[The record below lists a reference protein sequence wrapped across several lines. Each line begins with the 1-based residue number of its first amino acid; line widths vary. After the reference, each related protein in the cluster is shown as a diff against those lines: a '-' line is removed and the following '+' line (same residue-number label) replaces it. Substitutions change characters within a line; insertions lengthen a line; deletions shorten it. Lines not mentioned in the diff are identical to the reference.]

1 MRGLKQIA
9 ECFDECQAKAG
20 IAENCYFKKNSWT
33 TFSYFLVGLSME
45 NLPAIDAPR
54 PDSNNANPTG
64 SHNLLH
70 RSEGDKKKT
79 GVGSGLGSNRA
90 SNLGAEPVGNNQ
102 IDSNTVLNDYQSRIA
117 VVMGNGPS
125 AKALDFDQL
134 RSGQVATVGMNV
146 AYRYWDRIDF
156 RPTHYI
162 CMDTVVLMSHAKR
175 IVEMIK
181 EGRIK
186 KFFLRDELKELYP
199 ELATDKRI
207 LWFKDATDDNSGIF
221 DTTLITTGS
230 WAIRWML
237 KEGMELVAC
246 IGIDANYV
254 ELITEARRMG
264 KDSDL
269 RLEITQTPEFNPNYF
284 FSDYQQQG
292 DKYNIPNSPHYFRDK
307 GCLVHVEALRKV
319 QEDAS
324 RLSCSTRIVDCSPIS
339 NHGAFLKE
347 DLSTF
352 WEKIRLAIVT
362 SFHIHTD
369 TAELENNLTMVIANC
384 SNSLISG
391 VHVFLE
397 GELDQLKKKVDRSIF
412 NNINALE
419 RKKRLKIIQV
429 KWRPSYGELFEYAN
443 SINASNVTIVNSD
456 ILLDYDT
463 AARIVSGRYAGGAP
477 LYALTRWNHT
487 ANGYFVQGRTPSPP
501 WPEIPLGDLTFKEKN
516 YFSYDTYVLSPPIR
530 VPPSIEKILI
540 GSFGCDTSLVA
551 VLKAEGFK
559 VSNPCLSFRT
569 IHIDDKPR
577 NYGEKSVQLDLLA
590 NIKVTRRAL
599 LSRYSVLPKIYES
612 LRNLETLRREIVWIG
627 GTNTKDPWY
636 SLFRALGATPWSETD
651 STPAFRFR
659 KIVINIDNLAAE
671 GDEILGLL
679 DNLDKENLFIEW
691 ELSGGINDIHVVDLL
706 SANRKF
712 CKVGEQLKPYPWQ
725 SMIHVDRATD
735 QERSIHSDLLLI
747 LRDVLN
753 STSSLHPQKPISL
766 QNTLVTLSYER
777 EAHAYLDET
786 KIISFLLGP
795 SSEIE
800 PVMIDVGAHF
810 GSSAQHF
817 VDKGWRIYCFEP
829 DSNNRKHLMS
839 KFGDR
844 KNITID
850 SRAVGESV
858 ESQTAYYASE
868 VSTGISGMLA
878 FHESHKLVDT
888 VNVTTVADIV
898 ADNNIGHV
906 NFLKIDVEGYDFSV
920 LKGVP
925 WDRITPEVIECEF
938 EDAKTKCLGH
948 SWKDICEYLV
958 EKGYTVYVSEW
969 HPIIR
974 YGTRHDWRQIIRYP
988 CELADS
994 NGWGNLLAFKSDPGA
1009 TVIHEALQKVLTVK
1023 NPENI
1028 KPSTES
1034 QNVAITEGKQS
1045 VLKSLGC
1052 SGQKIKSIMSQRLL
1066 PNFSSY
1072 AHLVEWVRSTSP
1084 ALFRIGQFAKW
1095 VLRFLKRHPIASAL
1109 GLAMLST
1116 LVLMPV
1122 LIPTFASYGSYSWTA
1137 AVLLMLSAI
1146 SGMGVSFGNKK
1157 MTEFVER
1164 EHCYRQALRAEIKAE
1179 RAEIRAEIKAE
1190 RAEMLHELEQR
1201 EDKLGARVEEQKQQ
1215 QAQRH
1220 EALDRKFNQFVG
1232 SAPIFNFSDYQPF
1245 NRRLT
1250 KAHIDVLQ
1258 QEWSSKLSIK
1268 VTPKSLSYL
1277 AHRICTLESAAK
1289 GRLATSIEDAV
1300 LRVLVASAVQSK
1312 NLRVLEI
1319 GSLFGIGLG
1328 TIYDH
1333 TSSRFNP
1340 VHLTA
1345 IDPLDGYYGKDIQDI
1360 ITNEIINEL
1369 TFRRNLAMVGVRES
1383 EITLIK
1389 AMSTNAAVIEAATK
1403 HPHDVLIIDGDHSYD
1418 GVKADFVNYLS
1429 AVKRGGYII
1438 FDDYDAPE
1446 WPDIK
1451 NFVDTHVRDNS
1462 DVTLVGA
1469 SWRTAVFQVVRP
1481 EIIGEQ
1487 PVVEK

>member
-1 MRGLKQIA
+1 
-9 ECFDECQAKAG
+9 
-20 IAENCYFKKNSWT
+20 
-33 TFSYFLVGLSME
+33 ME
-45 NLPAIDAPR
+45 KLPAIDALR

-64 SHNLLH
+64 SHNLSH

-102 IDSNTVLNDYQSRIA
+102 IDSNTVLKEYQSRIA

-292 DKYNIPNSPHYFRDK
+292 DKYNIPNSPHYFREK
-307 GCLVHVEALRKV
+307 GCLVHVEALRQV
-319 QEDAS
+319 QEDVA
-324 RLSCSTRIVDCSPIS
+324 RLGCSTRILDCSPIS

-362 SFHIHTD
+362 SFHTHSDTD
-369 TAELENNLTMVIANC
+369 LLENNLTMVIANC

-397 GELDQLKKKVDRSIF
+397 GELDQLKKKVNRSIF

-419 RKKRLKIIQV
+419 HKKRLKIIQV

-443 SINASNVTIVNSD
+443 SINASNVAIVNSD
-456 ILLDYDT
+456 ILLDSDT

-530 VPPSIEKILI
+530 VPQSIEKILI

-577 NYGEKSVQLDLLA
+577 NYGEKSVQLDLSA

-659 KIVINIDNLAAE
+659 KIVINIDNVAAE

-725 SMIHVDRATD
+725 SMIHVDRATN

-753 STSSLHPQKPISL
+753 SKSSLHPQKPISL

-786 KIISFLLGP
+786 KVISFLLGP

-817 VDKGWRIYCFEP
+817 VDKAWRIYCFEP
-829 DSNNRKHLMS
+829 DSNNRKHLIS

-858 ESQTAYYASE
+858 ESQAAYYASE

-888 VNVTTVADIV
+888 VNVTTVANIV

-925 WDRITPEVIECEF
+925 WARITPEVIECEF

-958 EKGYTVYVSEW
+958 EKGYTIYVSEW

-974 YGTRHDWRQIIRYP
+974 YGTRHDWRQITQYP

-994 NGWGNLLAFKSDPGA
+994 NGWGNLLAFKNDPGT

-1023 NPENI
+1023 YPKKINDP
-1028 KPSTES
+1028 TES
-1034 QNVAITEGKQS
+1034 QNVVLAKGKHSVFNILGESKAIMRE
-1045 VLKSLGC
+1045 
-1052 SGQKIKSIMSQRLL
+1052 RLFG
-1066 PNFSSY
+1066 PFSSY
-1072 AHLVEWVRSTSP
+1072 SHFVEWIKSKSLT
-1084 ALFRIGQFAKW
+1084 LFRIGQFAKW
-1095 VLRFLKRHPIASAL
+1095 VLRFLKQHPLASAL
-1109 GLAMLST
+1109 ALVLWSM
-1116 LVLMPV
+1116 LVLMPIV
-1122 LIPTFASYGSYSWTA
+1122 FPIFAFYGGYFWTA
-1137 AVLLMLSAI
+1137 AVLLMFPAI
-1146 SGMGVSFGNKK
+1146 IMLGISFGNKI
-1157 MTEFVER
+1157 MMEFAEQ
-1164 EHCYRQALRAEIKAE
+1164 EQCYRQALRAE
-1179 RAEIRAEIKAE
+1179 
-1190 RAEMLHELEQR
+1190 MLRELKKGEG
-1201 EDKLGARVEEQKQQ
+1201 KIGVMVEEQKQQ
-1215 QAQRH
+1215 HVQRH
-1220 EALDRKFNQFVG
+1220 ESLDQKFNQLDQNFKQFVG

-1258 QEWSSKLSIK
+1258 QEWSRKLSCK
-1268 VTPKSLSYL
+1268 VTSKSLAYL

-1289 GRLATSIEDAV
+1289 GRLATTIEDIV
-1300 LRVLVASAVQSK
+1300 LRVLVASAVKSK
-1312 NLRVLEI
+1312 NLRVVEI
-1319 GSLFGIGLG
+1319 GTLFGIGLAA
-1328 TIYDH
+1328 IYDH
-1333 TSSRFNP
+1333 TSFRFNS

-1345 IDPLDGYYGKDIQDI
+1345 IDPLDGYYDKDIRDI
-1360 ITNEIINEL
+1360 VTDEEISESI
-1369 TFRRNLAMVGVRES
+1369 FRGNLARAGVADS
-1383 EITLIK
+1383 DITLIK
-1389 AMSTNAAVIEAATK
+1389 AMSTDTAAIEAATK
-1403 HPHDVLIIDGDHSYD
+1403 LSHDVLIIDGDHSFA
-1418 GVKADFVNYLS
+1418 GVQADFVNYLP

-1438 FDDYDAPE
+1438 FDDYDAPD

-1451 NFVDTHVRDNS
+1451 KFLDTSVRDNS
-1462 DVTLVGA
+1462 DVTLVGI

-1481 EIIGEQ
+1481 EIIGGQ